1 VSKILGL
8 ENKQSTARFLK
19 KYDVK
24 VRPSNIQ
31 RSIYFNKN
39 PDLNPAKRPEVR
51 EKISKWNK
59 ENPSNRGKNSKI
71 EQKFYNN
78 LIGDK
83 KQHQYIDNKQYD
95 AVLDGVYI
103 EFDGVYWH
111 GKTGESYDLNQMFNM
126 LNDEEKNQLIID
138 NNASLYRVW
147 SDEDFDKYTLD
158 EIRDKAYFIIEDGVI
173 KRDEREFPDLIMTSE
188 YARSIA
194 EKYPNDIEE
203 NLERIALFVQTF
215 YPFPYIKS
223 KESLEDVVTKIRNN
237 KSQKLS
243 SSLRVGNDFLKS
255 RFHSFFHA
263 SKGKKKHMY
272 NAYYDLD
279 DLAKIIGN
287 RLGVTYKEN
296 WDLTPEV
303 IRRGFISNYYSV
315 SFFNPGLAYKI
326 LEKIAS
332 PSDTI
337 LDMSA
342 GFGGRMLG
350 WYTFQNKGK
359 YIAYEPNTKTFGEL
373 VAFSKELD
381 SDIELYNFPFEE
393 VGEHKADVAF
403 SCPPYFDTEIYS
415 NEYTQSLS
423 KYKIFDDWIWW
434 LKDCIDKMC
443 ERADKVYLVVDER
456 IKNNLDCEVVDVVK
470 NKGSH
475 FTGKENYEYLIKLK

>member
-1 VSKILGL
+1 MAYI
-8 ENKQSTARFLK
+8 
-19 KYDVK
+19 
-24 VRPSNIQ
+24 SNLMV
-31 RSIYFNKN
+31 F
-39 PDLNPAKRPEVR
+39 
-51 EKISKWNK
+51 
-59 ENPSNRGKNSKI
+59 
-71 EQKFYNN
+71 
-78 LIGDK
+78 IGM
-83 KQHQYIDNKQYD
+83 
-95 AVLDGVYI
+95 
-103 EFDGVYWH
+103 

-326 LEKIAS
+326 LEKLLHHQIQ
-332 PSDTI
+332 
-337 LDMSA
+337 
-342 GFGGRMLG
+342 
-350 WYTFQNKGK
+350 Y
-359 YIAYEPNTKTFGEL
+359 
-373 VAFSKELD
+373 
-381 SDIELYNFPFEE
+381 
-393 VGEHKADVAF
+393 
-403 SCPPYFDTEIYS
+403 
-415 NEYTQSLS
+415 
-423 KYKIFDDWIWW
+423 
-434 LKDCIDKMC
+434 
-443 ERADKVYLVVDER
+443 
-456 IKNNLDCEVVDVVK
+456 
-470 NKGSH
+470 
-475 FTGKENYEYLIKLK
+475 